1 MLRTDCSVWQHQQ
14 IYWFKAKK
22 WLNSISFEVMPVC
35 LTMLAYDITFK
46 IVNFLCSIKQHI
58 PIQKKLQQPMHECKI
73 FSYFTCVH
81 WFLKV
86 FVIYLLYDFSL
97 RMATIVAIT
106 CICRRLTVF
115 IRYSAVFMCTCWFY
129 LNITSA

>member
-1 MLRTDCSVWQHQQ
+1 MATPAG
-14 IYWFKAKK
+14 YKFKANK
-22 WLNSISFEVMPVC
+22 WLNSISLEVIPIC
-35 LTMLAYDITFK
+35 LTMSVYDITFK
-46 IVNFLCSIKQHI
+46 IVNFLCSIKQHFS
-58 PIQKKLQQPMHECKI
+58 IQKLQEPMHKCKI

-86 FVIYLLYDFSL
+86 FVIYLLYDSSL

-106 CICRRLTVF
+106 CTRRRLTVF
-115 IRYSAVFMCTCWFY
+115 IRYSEMFMCRCWLY